1 MWTRVGRDVALCPR
15 GRETDGQREV
25 TRHGRRRGRDVFL
38 QAAGKLAADVSYG
51 RRNEEKMFYKIENGD
66 FIATEHI
73 VHIYVEYNPMHPGET
88 GKPYSILAKL
98 VTGDAVPL
106 GYVVSKDDAQSVV
119 DAAAA
124 AMG

>member
-1 MWTRVGRDVALCPR
+1 
-15 GRETDGQREV
+15 
-25 TRHGRRRGRDVFL
+25 
-38 QAAGKLAADVSYG
+38 
-51 RRNEEKMFYKIENGD
+51 MFYKIENGD

-73 VHIYVEYNPMHPGET
+73 VRIYVEYNPMHPGET
-88 GKPYSILAKL
+88 GKPYSILVKL